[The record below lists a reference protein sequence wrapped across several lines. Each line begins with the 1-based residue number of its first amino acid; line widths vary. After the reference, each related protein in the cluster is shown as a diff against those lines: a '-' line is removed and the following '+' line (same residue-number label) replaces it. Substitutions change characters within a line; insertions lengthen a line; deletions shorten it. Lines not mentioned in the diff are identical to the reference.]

1 MPTPVLS
8 LLLNLLSFLLF
19 LFDLV
24 LLSSEL
30 MWGMGL
36 GLGFLFFL
44 GFDSDWDEGVSLS
57 VFF

>member
-1 MPTPVLS
+1 MGFFS
-8 LLLNLLSFLLF
+8 LPFLIPLF